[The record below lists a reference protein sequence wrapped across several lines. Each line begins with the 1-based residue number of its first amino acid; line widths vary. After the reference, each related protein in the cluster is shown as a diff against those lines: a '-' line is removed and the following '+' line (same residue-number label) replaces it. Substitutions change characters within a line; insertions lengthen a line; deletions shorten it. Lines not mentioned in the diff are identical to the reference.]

1 MEGDFRNRRAFSKL
15 LHAPNLH
22 IERCKALIHLIDITN
37 EDLEKNY
44 QQVKNELVSYSKNL
58 LEKKEIII
66 LNKTDLLDSTEIKR
80 IHGFLTTKLV
90 EPGLF

>member
-1 MEGDFRNRRAFSKL
+1 
-15 LHAPNLH
+15 
-22 IERCKALIHLIDITN
+22 LIHLIDITN

-44 QQVKNELVSYSKNL
+44 QQVKNELVNYSKNL

-80 IHGFLTTKLV
+80 IMNNFSKNKNSEVLALSTLEKNSVSKIKAKLLSYV
-90 EPGLF
+90 S